1 MAPLSL
7 FSGRPGIVP
16 GLPDVGDLPFGDHVD
31 MVKGFFALAPVKWLT
46 YSEKAYNGERL
57 VQVGDDGLW

>member
-31 MVKGFFALAPVKWLT
+31 MVKGFFALAPVK
-46 YSEKAYNGERL
+46 
-57 VQVGDDGLW
+57 